1 MLKTNHAQSIGNY
14 FLDTNSLN
22 ANGSTNGADAR
33 GQLTTITA
41 AELLRNPPPPRENI
55 LNPWLPRQGLTM
67 IHAKRGCGKTH
78 IALGIAYAV
87 ATGTTF
93 LRWQAEKASRVLYV
107 DGEMCSHLLCQWIK
121 EIAHSVDGEMPDED
135 YLRFITPDNQRDSI
149 PDLASSEGQRA
160 IEEQL
165 EGVDLLI
172 LDNKSTLCRTGDEN
186 AAQDYQPVQEWLLN
200 LRRQGKAVLL
210 IHHSNKAG
218 GSRGTSMMEVPLDT
232 VINLRQPSDY
242 EATKGLCVE
251 VHYEK
256 NRAIYG
262 EAVEPF
268 EVSYETRDGV
278 ASWQMR
284 GMKDAD
290 LQKVVSLANEGLNQR
305 DIARELDMSLG
316 KVNRLHKEAV
326 SVGLIKGKG

>member
-1 MLKTNHAQSIGNY
+1 MAETSPAQSI
-14 FLDTNSLN
+14 
-22 ANGSTNGADAR
+22 ADDFGGGDGGGGRIDPDAGGKPR
-33 GQLTTITA
+33 RELIAITA
-41 AELLRNPPPPRENI
+41 HELLRNPPPPRENI
-55 LNPWLPRQGLTM
+55 LSPWLPQQGLTM
-67 IHAKRGCGKTH
+67 IYAKRGCGKTH

-87 ATGTTF
+87 ATGTGF
-93 LRWQAEKASRVLYV
+93 LRWSAKKPARVLYV

-121 EIAHSVDGEMPDED
+121 EISSSVDGEMPDED
-135 YLRFITPDNQRDSI
+135 YLRFITPDNQIDPI

-160 IEEQL
+160 VEAQL

-232 VINLRQPSDY
+232 IINLRQPPDY
-242 EATKGLCVE
+242 EPSKGLCVE

-256 NRAIYG
+256 HRAIYG
-262 EAVEPF
+262 EEVEPF
-268 EVSYETRDGV
+268 EVTYETRDGV
-278 ASWQMR
+278 ACWQTR
-284 GMKDAD
+284 GMQDVD
-290 LQKVVSLANEGLNQR
+290 LQRVVSLANDGLKQR
-305 DIARELDMSLG
+305 EIAIDLNMSLG
-316 KVNRLHKEAV
+316 KVNRLHKEGI
-326 SVGLIKGKG
+326 SVGLIK